1 VRFLVVASFLPLA
14 FGCGRD
20 EKSAPPAPIS
30 TSESAVPVATPPVA
44 TPSASPAP
52 PRPSAAASSRPGVAP
67 AAGTLRLVFATEPD
81 ALPPAAQVDTLKTW
95 IEKGG
100 AKTDAAPATDAERA
114 YAKALPE
121 HTDTPPPLPEAW
133 SGFETVVLLRIEPA
147 RGSASPKRSGGRTH
161 LVIVRPPAREPVFST
176 IYTERSQTANA
187 AAVDAGRLGA
197 WIQMHLTLRE
207 KGRAP

>member
-14 FGCGRD
+14 FGCSRD
-20 EKSAPPAPIS
+20 EKGAPPAPVS
-30 TSESAVPVATPPVA
+30 TGASAVPVATPPVV
-44 TPSASPAP
+44 TPSASPV
-52 PRPSAAASSRPGVAP
+52 PSAAASARPGVAP

-81 ALPPAAQVDTLKTW
+81 ARPPVAQVDTLKTW

-121 HTDTPPPLPEAW
+121 HTDTPPPLPDAW

-147 RGSASPKRSGGRTH
+147 RGSAAPKRSGGRTH
-161 LVIVRPPAREPVFST
+161 LAIVRPPAREPAFST
-176 IYTERSQTANA
+176 IYTERSQTVNA
-187 AAVDAGRLGA
+187 AAIDAGRLGA